1 MRLRNNLLYVSIALI
16 LLFTFTGFGQSQQPS
31 SSQPVFPS
39 AQAQQAPPQQQQ
51 PAQQPQTQQPAQPQQ
66 PEPGAPQNPPAQPQQ
81 GQQLPQPDRQ
91 NPGQPGQQGQGQ
103 EPSTDQS
110 GTYHFIV
117 ETEEKVLYATVVD
130 EKGRVVTDLDKNAF
144 TVFEN
149 GVPQQIKLVQRK
161 DVPVGLGI
169 VIDNSGSMREKRDKV
184 NIAALDLVKSSNPDD
199 KVFVVNFNEEY
210 YLDQE
215 FTGSIPKLQEA
226 LENIVQRGG
235 TALYDAV
242 LASTKYLEDGSDWLE
257 KQAHIQKKVLFVVT
271 DGVDNSSRTS
281 LEQMVRSL
289 QGQNT
294 PTIYTIGILDQEDR
308 RKGKRA
314 LQAMAEQTGGLA
326 FFPKDAA
333 EVDEIAR
340 TVARDIRQQYV
351 IVYKKKPG
359 QDYRQIK
366 VVANAPGHHNL
377 QVRTQTG
384 YYAGEKRASNQ

>member
-1 MRLRNNLLYVSIALI
+1 MRLRNNLFFAFFTVI
-16 LLFTFTGFGQSQQPS
+16 LLFVFTGFGQSGQTQPQ
-31 SSQPVFPS
+31 QPVFPS
-39 AQAQQAPPQQQQ
+39 AQPQQQ
-51 PAQQPQTQQPAQPQQ
+51 PAQQQPAQPQQ
-66 PEPGAPQNPPAQPQQ
+66 QEPGAQSGQSSNPQPQ
-81 GQQLPQPDRQ
+81 GQQLPPPDRQ
-91 NPGQPGQQGQGQ
+91 NPGQPPQTQNQGQQGQGQ
-103 EPSTDQS
+103 EPTT
-110 GTYHFIV
+110 GAGGIYVFRT

-130 EKGRVVTDLDKNAF
+130 EKGRVVTDLDKTAF

-184 NIAALDLVKSSNPDD
+184 NIAALDLVKASNPDD
-199 KVFVVNFNEEY
+199 QVFIVNFNEELY
-210 YLDQE
+210 IDQE
-215 FTGSIPKLQEA
+215 FTSSIPKMQEA

-242 LASTKYLEDGSDWLE
+242 LASTKYLEDGSDWLD
-257 KQAHIQKKVLFVVT
+257 KKAHIQKKVLFVVT
-271 DGVDNSSRTS
+271 DGVDTASRNS
-281 LEQMVRSL
+281 LEQAVRQL
-289 QGQNT
+289 QNQNA
-294 PTIYTIGILDQEDR
+294 PTIYTIGILDKEDR
-308 RKGKRA
+308 RRGKRA
-314 LQAMAEQTGGLA
+314 LEAMAEQTGGLA
-326 FFPKDAA
+326 FFPKDAT

-366 VVANAPGHHNL
+366 VVAHAPGYHNL

-384 YYAGEKRASNQ
+384 YYAGEQRSANR